1 MVTELL
7 PYIEKG
13 MSGEIIMTL
22 TGELVLGILSSE
34 GLKTSNPRHSPALE
48 VGRTKELQ

>member
-13 MSGEIIMTL
+13 TSGEIMTL
-22 TGELVLGILSSE
+22 TDELVLGILSSE
-34 GLKTSNPRHSPALE
+34 GLKTSSPRHSPALV
-48 VGRTKELQ
+48 VGRTKEPQ